1 MAEVKEDSTRQ
12 EIRACA
18 WQPPGQERETTMP
31 STIRPE
37 DFTKALFGILD
48 ETFESHHGIFTDKG
62 TSLFE
67 TLDTITAA
75 QASRPVFTGYS
86 IAAQVAHVTLY
97 LDVLERWIRTQQNEH
112 VEWEEIWRT
121 VREVTPDEWVAS
133 LADLKRAHQALLATL
148 RGIEVWEEDPA
159 IAGTLAVLAHT
170 AYHLGA
176 IRQALYV
183 VQSAESA

>member
-1 MAEVKEDSTRQ
+1 MTQQIPV
-12 EIRACA
+12 
-18 WQPPGQERETTMP
+18 P
-31 STIRPE
+31 
-37 DFTKALFGILD
+37 DFTKALFEILD
-48 ETFESHHGIFTDKG
+48 ETFENHHGIFTDKG
-62 TSLFE
+62 TSLFA
-67 TLDTITAA
+67 TLETITPA

-97 LDVLERWIRTQQNEH
+97 LDVLERWIRTQENEH
-112 VEWEEIWRT
+112 VEWEEIWGT
-121 VREVTPDEWVAS
+121 VREVTPDEWVARQ
-133 LADLKRAHQALLATL
+133 ADLKRAHQALLVTL

-159 IAGTLAVLAHT
+159 IAGALAVLAHT